1 MTQFWEGPTLSPL
14 IRGGGWGGVYGL
26 QLWQDC
32 RQQLGV
38 FLCFFGSKS
47 SLTKSYDN
55 NTENTDR
62 ALLYGVF

>member
-1 MTQFWEGPTLSPL
+1 M
-14 IRGGGWGGVYGL
+14 GGVYGL